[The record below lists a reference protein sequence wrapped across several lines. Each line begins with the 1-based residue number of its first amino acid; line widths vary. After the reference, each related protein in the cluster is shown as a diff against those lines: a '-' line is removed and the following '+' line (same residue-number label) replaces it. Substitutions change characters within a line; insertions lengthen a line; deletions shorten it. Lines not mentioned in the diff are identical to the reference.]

1 MKVPYTMRGSPALV
15 AQRIEHLTTD
25 QKVGGSSPSE
35 RASSFAGQEPYASTG
50 RLALYCL
57 SGRNL
62 TFSHRSI
69 SILLSAARAT
79 AMSSG
84 RACVG
89 LSVFEPVDQL
99 EARIF
104 QTCGRP

>member
-1 MKVPYTMRGSPALV
+1 
-15 AQRIEHLTTD
+15 
-25 QKVGGSSPSE
+25 
-35 RASSFAGQEPYASTG
+35 
-50 RLALYCL
+50 
-57 SGRNL
+57 
-62 TFSHRSI
+62 
-69 SILLSAARAT
+69 LLSAARAT